1 MIIIGNIGRPPED
14 KTTKG
19 GRAYKVFSVAE
30 SWGKEDDRTTNWF
43 QIAFFGD
50 VAQLAGFDKGVRVE
64 VQGDLKIKV
73 LDNKPFLDL
82 MSSRAKL
89 APLPPKKDGDNSKP
103 AGAAQGAAANKPA
116 SQPAQT
122 TQAKGVAG
130 AEDPFNQ
137 DDDIPF

>member
-1 MIIIGNIGRPPED
+1 MIITGNIGRPPED

-43 QIAFFGD
+43 QVAFFGD

-64 VQGDLKIKV
+64 IQGDLKVNVK
-73 LDNKPFLDL
+73 DGKAFLDL

-103 AGAAQGAAANKPA
+103 AGAAQGAASSKPA
-116 SQPAQT
+116 AQPAK
-122 TQAKGVAG
+122 ANGVAG